1 MTWMPIDSQPEEPA
15 VPASSEAAPAPRFR
29 TKLLLT
35 AVVGLAAVALGTG
48 LAFARSSA
56 PRIGKGVVV
65 INTNLGYQDGAAA
78 GTGMVLSSSGE
89 ILTNNH
95 VIKGATTIRVTV
107 PGTGHS
113 YSAKVVGY
121 DVAADVAVLQ
131 AQHASNLKTISRG
144 DSSRLSVGQAV
155 TALGNA
161 GGAGRLT
168 SANGRI
174 TGLGKAITASDEG
187 SDPERL
193 TGLIETNANVQP
205 GDSGGPLLN
214 TSGQVVGMDTA
225 GSTGTSPFAAE
236 TASDAYAVP
245 IGEAVTIADQIE
257 SGKGSTTIHIGGT
270 PFLGIQVES
279 VDAGYGDAYGGYDQP
294 SSGALI
300 GGVVSNGPAASAGLV
315 AGDVI
320 TAIDGHT
327 VTTPQAVA
335 SLLLTKKPGATVTV
349 SYTDQYGSSQSAT
362 VTLGTGPAQ

>member
-1 MTWMPIDSQPEEPA
+1 LMPTDSHPEEPA
-15 VPASSEAAPAPRFR
+15 GLASSGAGHAPRFR
-29 TKLLLT
+29 TRLLLT
-35 AVVGLAAVALGTG
+35 AAVVLAVVALGTG
-48 LAFARSSA
+48 LAFARDTA

-113 YSAKVVGY
+113 YGAKVVGY

-131 AQHASNLKTISRG
+131 AQHASNLKAISRG

-161 GGAGRLT
+161 GGTGRLT
-168 SANGRI
+168 SATGAI
-174 TGLGKAITASDEG
+174 TGLGKAIVASDEG
-187 SDPERL
+187 SDSERL
-193 TGLIETNANVQP
+193 TGLIETNADVQP

-214 TSGQVVGMDTA
+214 QVGQVVGMDTA
-225 GSTGTSPFAAE
+225 GSTGSSPFASE

-245 IGEAVTIADQIE
+245 IDKAVAIADQIE
-257 SGKGSTTIHIGGT
+257 SGKGSATVHIGGT

-279 VDAGYGDAYGGYDQP
+279 VDAGYGYGGYGEP
-294 SSGALI
+294 STGALI
-300 GGVVSNGPAASAGLV
+300 GGVVANGPAASAGLV

-327 VTTPQAVA
+327 VTTPQGVA

-349 SYTDQYGSSQSAT
+349 SYTDQDGSSRST
-362 VTLGTGPAQ
+362 NVTLGNGPAQ

>member
-1 MTWMPIDSQPEEPA
+1 MTPWMPTDSQPEEPA
-15 VPASSEAAPAPRFR
+15 RLDSRFR
-29 TKLLLT
+29 TRLLLT

-48 LAFARSSA
+48 LAFARNTA
-56 PRIGKGVVV
+56 PRIGRGVVV
-65 INTNLGYQDGAAA
+65 INTNLGYEDGAAA

-113 YSAKVVGY
+113 YAAKVVGY

-144 DSSRLSVGQAV
+144 DSSKLSVGQAV

-161 GGAGRLT
+161 GGTGRLT
-168 SANGRI
+168 SATGTI
-174 TGLGKAITASDEG
+174 TGLGKAIIASDEG
-187 SDPERL
+187 SDSERL
-193 TGLIETNANVQP
+193 TGLIETNAGVQP
-205 GDSGGPLLN
+205 GDSGGPLVN
-214 TSGQVVGMDTA
+214 KSGQAIGMDTA
-225 GSTGTSPFAAE
+225 GSTGSSPFASE

-245 IGEAVTIADQIE
+245 IDKAVTIADRIE
-257 SGKGSTTIHIGGT
+257 SGKGSTTVHIGGT

-279 VDAGYGDAYGGYDQP
+279 VDAGNGGGYGGYGQP

-300 GGVVSNGPAASAGLV
+300 AGIVANGPAASAGLA

-327 VTTPQAVA
+327 VTTPQGVA
-335 SLLLTKKPGATVTV
+335 SFLLTKRPGATVTV
-349 SYTDQYGSSQSAT
+349 SYVDQYGSSQSTT
-362 VTLGTGPAQ
+362 VTLGSGPAQ

>member
-1 MTWMPIDSQPEEPA
+1 MTPSMPPESQPEEPTK
-15 VPASSEAAPAPRFR
+15 PSRFR

-35 AVVGLAAVALGTG
+35 AAVGLAVVALGTG
-48 LAFARSSA
+48 LAFARTTA

-113 YSAKVVGY
+113 YAAKVVGY

-131 AQHASNLKTISRG
+131 AQPPSNLKTISRG
-144 DSSRLSVGQAV
+144 DSSRLRVGQAV

-161 GGAGRLT
+161 GGTGRLT
-168 SANGRI
+168 SVNGTI
-174 TGLGKAITASDEG
+174 TGLGKAITASDQG
-187 SDPERL
+187 SDSERL

-205 GDSGGPLLN
+205 GDSGGPLLDR
-214 TSGQVVGMDTA
+214 SGQVVGMDTA

-245 IGEAVTIADQIE
+245 INKAVTIADEIE
-257 SGKGSTTIHIGGT
+257 SGKGSATVHIGGT

-279 VDAGYGDAYGGYDQP
+279 VDSGYGYGGYGQP
-294 SSGALI
+294 SSGAVI
-300 GGVVSNGPAASAGLV
+300 AGVVANGPAASAGLV

-320 TAIDGHT
+320 TAIDGHM
-327 VTTPQAVA
+327 VTTPRGVA
-335 SLLLTKKPGATVTV
+335 SFLLTKQPGARVTV
-349 SYTDQYGSSQSAT
+349 AYIDQYCSSGSTA
-362 VTLGTGPAQ
+362 VTLGNGPAQ